1 MPRQKIGRVA
11 IDTGG
16 TFTDCIYLRDRRL
29 EILKVFSTPRNPA
42 QAIGRA
48 VNEIL
53 VPKPARLPLRQAG
66 AGELR
71 DTAVALTHGT
81 TVGTNALL
89 ERKGARIALVT
100 TAGFEDLLVIG
111 RQARPRLYDF
121 FFTVPPPLVP
131 AARRLGVRERIG
143 ADGSV
148 VTPLT
153 PAELRRLLAR
163 IRRARPEAVALCL
176 LFSFAQ
182 PAHERRI
189 ARALRAAGFPV
200 SVSHE
205 IHPEFREYERTATVA
220 ANAYLVPVLGRYLAE
235 IERRLP
241 KPAPQTAS
249 SPQAPAWGKNQGVQV
264 RVMQSSGGTI
274 SARVAAQQPVRTIL
288 SGPTGGVVGARYVGE
303 LAGLDRLISF
313 DMGGTSTDVALIPN
327 VRDGSLATTNEG
339 SVAGVPIA
347 VPMLDIHSVG
357 AGGGSI
363 AWFDRGGALRVGP
376 QSAGADPG
384 PICYGRGTAPTVTD
398 AHLILGRLDPEQFL
412 GGAWRLDP
420 ARARRFMERA
430 ARRSFP
436 NIADF
441 AAGILAVANA
451 TMEKAIRVISVERGH
466 DPRQFTLVAFGGA
479 GGLHACELA
488 TALGIR
494 RVLVPK
500 FSGALSALGILRSDV
515 VKDYVHTVMLPVTES
530 RRSGVL
536 LQRRFRELARQA
548 RAALQQ
554 EGFTP
559 RQQRLEHSL
568 DLRYRGQAY
577 ELTVPFTRDFDRA
590 FHRAHHYRYGYADP
604 ERPVEVVNVRL
615 RAVGLTAKP
624 ALPRQ
629 PPAGSSPRAA
639 HYRRA
644 PVVFNGTYRL
654 TDFYLR
660 ERLRAGNRLRGSA
673 VIAEYSATTVVPP
686 GWRAQMD
693 AYENLLLE
701 PTG

>member
-1 MPRQKIGRVA
+1 MPRPRTLRLA

-16 TFTDCIYLRDRRL
+16 TFTDCVFLRKGRL

-42 QAIGRA
+42 QAIARA

-53 VPKPARLPLRQAG
+53 AREPPG
-66 AGELR
+66 
-71 DTAVALTHGT
+71 TSVALTHGT
-81 TVGTNALL
+81 TVGTNTLL

-111 RQARPRLYDF
+111 RQARARLYDF
-121 FFTVPPPLVP
+121 FFPLLDPLVP
-131 AARRLGVRERIG
+131 ASRRLGARERVA
-143 ADGSV
+143 ADASIL
-148 VTPLT
+148 TPLA
-153 PAELRRLLAR
+153 PAELRRLL
-163 IRRARPEAVALCL
+163 RRLRRLRPEAVALCL

-189 ARALRAAGFPV
+189 ARALRRAGFPV
-200 SVSHE
+200 SASHE

-241 KPAPQTAS
+241 RPALQNTPS
-249 SPQAPAWGKNQGVQV
+249 LRAPARGRKTSVQV
-264 RVMQSSGGTI
+264 RVMQSSGGAI

-288 SGPTGGVVGARYVGE
+288 SGPAGGVVGARYVGE
-303 LAGLDRLISF
+303 LSGFDRLISF
-313 DMGGTSTDVALIPN
+313 DMGGTSTDVALI
-327 VRDGSLATTNEG
+327 DGGLATTNEG
-339 SVAGVPIA
+339 SVAAVPIA

-384 PICYGRGTAPTVTD
+384 PICYGRGTGPTVTD
-398 AHLILGRLDPEQFL
+398 AHLVLGHLDPEQFL
-412 GGAWRLDP
+412 GGTVRLDP
-420 ARARRFMERA
+420 ARARRFMKRA
-430 ARRSFP
+430 AGKSFASL
-436 NIADF
+436 ADF
-441 AAGILAVANA
+441 AAGLLAVANA

-488 TALGIR
+488 AALGIR

-500 FSGALSALGILRSDV
+500 FPGALSALGIFRSDV
-515 VKDYVHTVMLPVTES
+515 VKDYVHTVMLPVTHKK
-530 RRSGVL
+530 RTGAL
-536 LQRRFRELARQA
+536 LRRRFRALARQA
-548 RAALQQ
+548 RAALRG
-554 EGFTP
+554 EGFP
-559 RQQRLEHSL
+559 PARHRLEHAL

-577 ELTVPFTRDFDRA
+577 ELTVPFTPDFDRD
-590 FHRAHHYRYGYADP
+590 FHRAHHSRYGYADP
-604 ERPVEVVNVRL
+604 ERPIEVVNIRL
-615 RAVGLTAKP
+615 RALGGVDKSGLK
-624 ALPRQ
+624 RQ
-629 PPAGSSPRAA
+629 PAANSSPRAA

-644 PVVFNGTYRL
+644 PVVFHQPGPAVSGTARA
-654 TDFYLR
+654 TDFYRR
-660 ERLRAGNRLRGSA
+660 ERLRAGNRLRGPA
-673 VIAEYSATTVVPP
+673 VIAEYSATTLVPP
-686 GWRAQMD
+686 GWRARVD